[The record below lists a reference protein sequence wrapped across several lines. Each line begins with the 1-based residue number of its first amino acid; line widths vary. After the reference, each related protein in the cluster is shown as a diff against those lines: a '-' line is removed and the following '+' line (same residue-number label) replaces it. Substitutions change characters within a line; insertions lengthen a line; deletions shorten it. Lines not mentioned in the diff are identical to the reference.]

1 MFDTIKSLIKEK
13 VLIDMIA
20 RINTASIQTQSQ
32 WQLSYI
38 RKSINW

>member
-32 WQLSYI
+32 W
-38 RKSINW
+38 